1 MLPADLGNGARIG
14 NGSIL
19 SETRVTALR
28 KQRRRPTLAEI
39 VAEMRATRVSERSDR
54 AVDHD
59 GVGSMEQKKLEGY
72 F

>member
-1 MLPADLGNGARIG
+1 MTGAVE
-14 NGSIL
+14 
-19 SETRVTALR
+19 SEATTV
-28 KQRRRPTLAEI
+28 AET

-59 GVGSMEQKKLEGY
+59 ATGSMEQKKLEGY